1 MKMIGHTSSGKP
13 VYAAYQLHRGFSD
26 WSVNDHHDAA
36 DLHRK
41 AARSDIKTNVS
52 MHENSAALHEE
63 AAQQIIA
70 LVQKLGLAPRTG
82 AGKKP
87 PRQHSTRA
95 TRSKISPKETLA
107 RIERA
112 AYQSMRDS
120 PEAYPPG
127 ALAGVSK
134 KTAARLD
141 REIAE
146 VLAKRTSG
154 TSGTSGQS
162 RATRKASPRPTPYRI
177 KLTPAEMRAV
187 EFAQGRYSWPDMLSA
202 HAAEDGSIA
211 FTESEMW
218 QWTDDVDS
226 DAEGGHSPFPLAS
239 DAFAA
244 KLQRFYDERV

>member
-1 MKMIGHTSSGKP
+1 MSFKTIGHTSSGKP
-13 VYAAYQLHRGFSD
+13 VYAAYQLHRGFAD

-36 DLHRK
+36 DIHRK

-63 AAQQIIA
+63 DAQRIA
-70 LVQKLGLAPRTG
+70 KLVEKLGLAPRTG
-82 AGKKP
+82 TGKKP

-95 TRSKISPKETLA
+95 TRGKLSQKETMA

-112 AYQSMRDS
+112 TYQSMRDF

-146 VLAKRTSG
+146 ALAKRTSG
-154 TSGTSGQS
+154 QS
-162 RATRKASPRPTPYRI
+162 HATRRTSPRPTPYRI

-211 FTESEMW
+211 FTENEMG

-226 DAEGGHSPFPLAS
+226 DTEGGHSPFPLAVG
-239 DAFAA
+239 AFAE
-244 KLQRFYDERV
+244 KLQRFYDERI

>member
-1 MKMIGHTSSGKP
+1 MKTIGHTGSGKP

-41 AARSDIKTNVS
+41 AARTDIKTNVS
-52 MHENSAALHEE
+52 MHENSAALHEDE
-63 AAQQIIA
+63 AQRIIA
-70 LVQKLGLAPRTG
+70 LVQKLGLAPRKG
-82 AGKKP
+82 IGKKP

-95 TRSKISPKETLA
+95 DRGQKETMA

-112 AYQSMRDS
+112 TYQSMRDS

-146 VLAKRTSG
+146 VLAKRR
-154 TSGTSGQS
+154 TSGQS
-162 RATRKASPRPTPYRI
+162 HATRRVSPRPTPYRI
-177 KLTPAEMRAV
+177 KLSPAELRAV
-187 EFAQGRYSWPDMLSA
+187 EFAHGRYSWPDMLSA
-202 HAAEDGSIA
+202 HAADDGSIA